1 VAGDEVSLRI
11 GLVTSEF
18 PPDLGGVETYA
29 WQLARELGQRQ
40 ELQVTVYAPHK
51 SADITPPLG
60 VTIKPWVTSCM
71 GLDWA
76 KLKNEPIDV
85 WHALSAAHAWLAMKG
100 KPTVVSVH
108 GNDFLAPYPL
118 TMQLALDLPV
128 FWRWRGFAWGNFQPF
143 WRGATCRMLAHALPR
158 AATII
163 ANSHYTAEILRK
175 KYPACA
181 EKLKVAWVG
190 VDAGFFDVVRAS
202 VVGPPKLLTVCRLS
216 EPRKNVDL
224 VLRALAGLKDQ
235 FNFEYVV
242 AGEGHL
248 RAELKGLAE
257 TLGLSSRVRFTGR
270 VSDAELRQ
278 LYAEASLF
286 VLPASIVPSSHEGF
300 GIVYLEAAASGVPSL
315 AARLAGAAEAVGDGQ
330 SGYFVAEP
338 DVPSIQT
345 ALRDFLSGN
354 IRFDA
359 EGCRTFARQ
368 FTWARVADVAI
379 ESYRLAFSPHPAKP

>member
-1 VAGDEVSLRI
+1 MSLSI
-11 GLVTSEF
+11 GLRVGLITSEF

-29 WQLARELGQRQ
+29 WQLARELGSRPG
-40 ELQVTVYAPHK
+40 LRVTVYAPHK

-60 VTIKPWVTSCM
+60 VTIKPWLTNCI

-85 WHALSAAHAWLAMKG
+85 WHALSAAHTWIALKG

-118 TMQLALDLPV
+118 TMQPALALPV
-128 FWRWRGFAWGNFQPF
+128 LWRWRSFAWGNFQPL
-143 WRGATCRMLAHALPR
+143 WRSATRRMLARALPR
-158 AATII
+158 AAAII
-163 ANSHYTAEILRK
+163 SNSHYTAEVLRQLH
-175 KYPACA
+175 PACA
-181 EKLKVAWVG
+181 EKLKVACVG
-190 VDAGFFDVVRAS
+190 VDSGFFDVKRMHVD
-202 VVGPPKLLTVCRLS
+202 GPPKLLTVCRLS

-224 VLRALAGLKDQ
+224 VLRALAGLKSEFD
-235 FNFEYVV
+235 FEYVV

-248 RAELKGLAE
+248 RAELEGLSE
-257 TLGLSSRVRFTGR
+257 TLGLSSRVRFAGR
-270 VSDAELRQ
+270 VSDAELRR

-286 VLPASIVPSSHEGF
+286 VLPASIVPDSHEGF

-338 DVPSIQT
+338 SVLSIQT
-345 ALRDFLSGN
+345 ALRNFLSGA
-354 IRFDA
+354 ICFDS
-359 EGCRTFARQ
+359 ESCQSFARQ
-368 FTWARVADVAI
+368 FTWARVADAAI
-379 ESYRLAFSPHPAKP
+379 ESYRLAFSSHPAKL

>member
-1 VAGDEVSLRI
+1 MNRPVGLRV

-85 WHALSAAHAWLAMKG
+85 WHALSAAHAWLALKG
-100 KPTVVSVH
+100 QPTVVSVH
-108 GNDFLAPYPL
+108 GNDFLAPYPS
-118 TMQLALDLPV
+118 TMQPALDLPV
-128 FWRWRGFAWGNFQPF
+128 LWRWRGFAWGNFQPF
-143 WRGATCRMLAHALPR
+143 WRGATRRMLARALPG

-163 ANSHYTAEILRK
+163 ANSHYTANVLRQK
-175 KYPACA
+175 HPACA

-202 VVGPPKLLTVCRLS
+202 FDGPPILLTVCRLS

-235 FNFEYVV
+235 FDFVYVV

-248 RAELKGLAE
+248 RAELEGLAT
-257 TLGLSSRVRFTGR
+257 TLGLSSRVRFAGR

-286 VLPASIVPSSHEGF
+286 VLPASIVPGSHEGF

-315 AARLAGAAEAVGDGQ
+315 AARLAGAAEAVGEGQ

-338 DVPSIQT
+338 DVPSIQA
-345 ALRDFLSGN
+345 ALREFLSGN
-354 IRFDA
+354 IHFDA
-359 EGCRTFARQ
+359 ESCRTFARQ

-379 ESYRLAFSPHPAKP
+379 ESYRLAFSSSPSKL